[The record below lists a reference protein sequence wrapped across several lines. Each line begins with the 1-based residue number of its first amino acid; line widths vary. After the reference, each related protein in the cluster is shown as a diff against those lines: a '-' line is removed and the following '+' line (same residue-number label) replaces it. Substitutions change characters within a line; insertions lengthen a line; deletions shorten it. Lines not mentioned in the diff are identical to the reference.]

1 MRKIK
6 NITLIEDGREL
17 RFQIKQMSAME
28 LARWCGQA
36 LCLLTGPGLA
46 PSGGEDPADFAALLE
61 KHGKSGALRA
71 LMGLDM
77 DKVQPLIDGLL
88 ACCSHISG
96 PNSLT
101 RLTPDILDG
110 IISDLGTLM
119 RLLAEALAVNLDFF
133 NPEGDQTASPAAA
146 SPSGSQ
152 APETL
157 RFNLAGEQVS
167 RS

>member
-1 MRKIK
+1 MRKTK
-6 NITLIEDGREL
+6 NITLIEDGQEL

-36 LCLLTGPGLA
+36 LCMLTGPGLA
-46 PSGGEDPADFAALLE
+46 ASRGEDPADFAALLE

-77 DKVQPLIDGLL
+77 DKMQPLIDGLL

-101 RLTPDILDG
+101 QLTPGVVDG
-110 IISDLGTLM
+110 IISDVRTLM
-119 RLLAEALAVNLDFF
+119 RLLAESLEVNLGFLK
-133 NPEGDQTASPAAA
+133 PEGNPAAEPAAA

-157 RFNLAGEQVS
+157 HFNLAGEQVN